1 MNALSLAE
9 LGDVLPAL
17 GLADETSPCN
27 FLGSFSDRSDLF
39 SPTLSH
45 SILALQITLCSSTLV
60 VYHKAIVPLTL

>member
-39 SPTLSH
+39 
-45 SILALQITLCSSTLV
+45 LAN
-60 VYHKAIVPLTL
+60 PLTLYPRTPNHSLFIYPGGLP